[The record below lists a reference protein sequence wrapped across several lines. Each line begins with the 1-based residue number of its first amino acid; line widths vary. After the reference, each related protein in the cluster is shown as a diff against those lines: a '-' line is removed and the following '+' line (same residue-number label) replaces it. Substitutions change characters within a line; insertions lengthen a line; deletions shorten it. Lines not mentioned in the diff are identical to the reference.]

1 MFRSKLFSH
10 PFFLFDADTGNGG
23 GSGDNTSTGE
33 GGAGEGNT
41 SQGGQAGQGQ
51 AGAQTQNLA
60 SQQTNAGG
68 QQTGTFTQAD
78 LDRIA
83 GNTRKE
89 AMAKFAKDH
98 GFDSVEAL
106 KAAIKAQKDAEE
118 QAKSDLQ
125 KAQEAEQ
132 RQKTAREA
140 AEAELHRL
148 RIETAI
154 LEKATGLN
162 FANPR
167 DAMALLDM
175 SKVEIDDTGKVT
187 GFEKQLDDLAKS
199 GRLPLKGQ
207 QQGAGIGNQTRTR
220 TSGAGGQTQ
229 NLTSQQNQQQG
240 GETQRPL
247 VRL

>member
-1 MFRSKLFSH
+1 MFRTR
-10 PFFLFDADTGNGG
+10 PFFLFDADTGNTG
-23 GSGDNTSTGE
+23 GSGDSNTSTGE
-33 GGAGEGNT
+33 GGSGNQGEAGNN
-41 SQGGQAGQGQ
+41 QD
-51 AGAQTQNLA
+51 
-60 SQQTNAGG
+60 GG
-68 QQTGTFTQAD
+68 QQGGAGSGQQSQPTFTQAD

-98 GFDSVEAL
+98 GFDSVDDL

-132 RQKTAREA
+132 REKTAREA
-140 AEAELHRL
+140 AEAELRRL

-187 GFEKQLDDLAKS
+187 GFDKQLDDLAKS
-199 GRLPLKGQ
+199 GRLPIKGQ

-220 TSGAGGQTQ
+220 TAGAGTTTG
-229 NLTSQQNQQQG
+229 NQNQQQG
-240 GETQRPL
+240 AADTQRPI

>member
-1 MFRSKLFSH
+1 MFRSKLFFH
-10 PFFLFDADTGNGG
+10 PHFLFDADTGNGG

-33 GGAGEGNT
+33 GDAGEGNT

-51 AGAQTQNLA
+51 TQTTGGGQQSGSTGG
-60 SQQTNAGG
+60 SQQTA
-68 QQTGTFTQAD
+68 TFTQAD

-98 GFDSVEAL
+98 GFESVEAL
-106 KAAIKAQKDAEE
+106 KAAVKAQKEAEDK
-118 QAKSDLQ
+118 AKSDLQ
-125 KAQEAEQ
+125 KAQEAAQAE
-132 RQKTAREA
+132 KTAREA
-140 AEAELHRL
+140 AESELRRL

-154 LEKATGLN
+154 LEKATALN

-175 SKVEIDDTGKVT
+175 SKVEIDEAGKVV
-187 GFEKQLDDLAKS
+187 GYEKALDDLAKS
-199 GRLPLKGQ
+199 NRLPLKNQ

-220 TSGAGGQTQ
+220 TTGGQTQ
-229 NLTSQQNQQQG
+229 NPASQQNNQG
-240 GETQRPL
+240 AAQRPI